1 MTGHSMNKIIFLDA
15 YTNNPGDITF
25 EPVSALGDFVAY
37 DRTSMDQL
45 GERVK
50 NAEIVIVNK
59 FRVDETSLAMMEHV
73 KYIVVAATG
82 YNNIDVAAVKKRGIP
97 VSNVSGYSIHSVA
110 QHVFAS
116 IFALLNRHEYYD
128 AEVKAGRW
136 AKSPD
141 FCFYDHPIFELFG
154 KTMGIIGYG
163 DIGRRVGDLALAF
176 GMKVIVHTRDT
187 TKPKPDSIA
196 FVDLDTL
203 LVESDFISLH
213 CPLTVE
219 TNQMIRKEN
228 LQKMKPTTILIN
240 TGRGALINEMDL
252 FYALDHGVIRAAAL
266 DVLIQEPPSLQ
277 NPLLNHPNCLVT
289 PHIAWAGQDARKKLI
304 QGIADNIKSYQDGSP
319 MNIVV

>member
-1 MTGHSMNKIIFLDA
+1 
-15 YTNNPGDITF
+15 
-25 EPVSALGDFVAY
+25 
-37 DRTSMDQL
+37 
-45 GERVK
+45 
-50 NAEIVIVNK
+50 
-59 FRVDETSLAMMEHV
+59 MEHV

-141 FCFYDHPIFELFG
+141 FCFYDHTIFELFG

-219 TNQMIRKEN
+219 SNQMIRKEN
-228 LQKMKPTTILIN
+228 LQKMKPTAILIN

-266 DVLIQEPPSLQ
+266 DVLSQEPPSLQ